1 VGFLHEHKLSCE
13 KDFHTLLQRGKVVT
27 GFPLRFLYS
36 VSKTSG
42 TPSFQVAI
50 SVPKKRFHHA
60 VDRNLAKRRIR
71 ESVRHCI
78 SNKKDFN
85 SYSVKILIVYCDNTI
100 LPQKAL
106 EERVLMGFQKILEY
120 AKSL

>member
-1 VGFLHEHKLSCE
+1 MGFLHEHKLSCE
-13 KDFHTLLQRGKVVT
+13 KDFHTLLQRGKIVT

-36 VSKTSG
+36 VTKTSD

-50 SVPKKRFHHA
+50 SVPKKRFHLA

-71 ESVRHCI
+71 ESVRFCY
-78 SNKKDFN
+78 NKKDFN

-100 LPQKAL
+100 LPQKSL
-106 EERVLMGFQKILEY
+106 EERVNKGFQKILEY
-120 AKSL
+120 AQSL

>member
-1 VGFLHEHKLSCE
+1 MGFLHEHKLSCE
-13 KDFHTLLQRGKVVT
+13 KDFHALLQRGKTVS

-71 ESVRHCI
+71 ESVRHCYT
-78 SNKKDFN
+78 NKKDFN

-100 LPQKAL
+100 LSQKAL
-106 EERVLMGFQKILEY
+106 EDRVTMGFQKILEHVQ
-120 AKSL
+120 SL

>member
-1 VGFLHEHKLSCE
+1 MGFLHEHKLSCE
-13 KDFHTLLQRGKVVT
+13 KDFHALLQRGKTVN

-71 ESVRHCI
+71 ESVHHCYT
-78 SNKKDFN
+78 NKKDFN

-100 LPQKAL
+100 LSQKAL
-106 EERVLMGFQKILEY
+106 EDRVTMGFQKILEH
-120 AKSL
+120 AQSL